1 VALNVEGRKHRGLR
15 EDCQA
20 VSEVVGQVL
29 MIAIVVL
36 AFSSIAIFI
45 FSDIVVNPPHTP
57 HTDLSEK
64 ININDDTV
72 TILHS
77 GGEAIDLKAI
87 KIVLSVNGIQNEF
100 NMPDP
105 SIPDPRVEIRHLDG
119 SLSNDS
125 ALMLGDYIVIH
136 TNPEDTNP
144 EDTNPEAD
152 KNQKR
157 IDMNSTDIID
167 MYFVYTPSQ
176 QVIQKVTL
184 QNGK

>member
-1 VALNVEGRKHRGLR
+1 VAFNVEGRKHRGLR

-36 AFSSIAIFI
+36 AFSSIAVFI

-57 HTDLSEK
+57 HTDFSEK
-64 ININDDTV
+64 INISDDTV

-87 KIVLSVNGIQNEF
+87 KIILSVNGIQNEF

-105 SIPDPRVEIRHLDG
+105 SNSDPRVEIRHLDG

-136 TNPEDTNP
+136 TNPADTNP
-144 EDTNPEAD
+144 ETD

-167 MYFVYTPSQ
+167 MYFIYTPSQ

>member
-1 VALNVEGRKHRGLR
+1 VAFKVEGKKYRALG
-15 EDCQA
+15 EDCKA

-36 AFSSIAIFI
+36 AFSSIAAII
-45 FSDIVVNPPHTP
+45 FSDIIVNPPHTP

-64 ININDDTV
+64 INTIDDTV

-87 KIVLSVNGIQNEF
+87 KIILSVNGIRNEF

-105 SIPDPRVEIRHLDG
+105 SNSDPGVEIRHLDG

-136 TNPEDTNP
+136 TNLDTDEKPETD
-144 EDTNPEAD
+144 E
-152 KNQKR
+152 NQKR
-157 IDMNSTDIID
+157 IDMKTTDVID
-167 MYFVYTPSQ
+167 MYFVYIPSQ

>member
-1 VALNVEGRKHRGLR
+1 MEDKKYRALG
-15 EDCQA
+15 EDCKA

-36 AFSSIAIFI
+36 AFSSIAAVI
-45 FSDIVVNPPHTP
+45 FSDIIVNPPHTP
-57 HTDLSEK
+57 HADFSDR

-72 TILHS
+72 TILHC
-77 GGEAIDLKAI
+77 GGEPIDLKAI
-87 KIVLSVNGIQNEF
+87 KIIISVNGMQNEF
-100 NMPDP
+100 NIQDP
-105 SIPDPRVEIRHLDG
+105 SNSDSRVEIRHLDG

-136 TNPEDTNP
+136 TNPETDQ
-144 EDTNPEAD
+144 
-152 KNQKR
+152 NQKR

-167 MYFVYTPSQ
+167 MYFVYTPSR